1 MLLDKAKSSILT
13 WTRGETLSVDP
24 SSPSGPLTLSPE
36 LLLHRL
42 QAALL
47 LDELVDDLG
56 RLLVLQLGLRDVAH
70 VEQLLELGVQVVQL
84 GGGRYHSLLE
94 VRGVCQLRKFG

>member
-1 MLLDKAKSSILT
+1 MLLDKAKSSSLT

-36 LLLHRL
+36 LVLHRL
-42 QAALL
+42 HAALL

-56 RLLVLQLGLRDVAH
+56 RLFVLQLGLRDTAH
-70 VEQLLELGVQVVQL
+70 VEQVLELGVQVVQL
-84 GGGRYHSLLE
+84 GGEIMRLMRFWVFVS
-94 VRGVCQLRKFG
+94 